1 MKIGIIGNTRQTLK
15 GLQRLLGINY
25 EIKYVFGLSPKK
37 MKKKVNSVC
46 LKNFCMSNNIKLDT
60 TKFLVKDI
68 SLPTGTTL
76 QLIEGDGLY
85 TTCANIR
92 ARCNTENGI
101 SVYFTYL

>member
-1 MKIGIIGNTRQTLK
+1 MAITTANLSTMSADTDTTLGVTGTK
-15 GLQRLLGINY
+15 LINM
-25 EIKYVFGLSPKK
+25 YVTNIHSGDVTFS
-37 MKKKVNSVC
+37 
-46 LKNFCMSNNIKLDT
+46 IKLDT